1 MSNDRHLIVSRLAS
15 KGVLTE
21 EQVTRGEARA
31 AKEHRP
37 ILKILIEDRAL
48 TEADI
53 YRVVAEASNLPFV
66 EIEAVQADPSAT
78 VRLQG
83 EWAKRLHAMPFG
95 WDGSTL
101 LVAVDDPNSLTLQDD
116 LGRLTQVDIRLLLA
130 EPLALL
136 TAINQAYRVEDE
148 MGDLSETIVSDDMF
162 SPLDETMLGG
172 GGGLGSGEGDAPVVK
187 YVNLLIS
194 QAVSD
199 RASDVHVEPTE
210 TDVTVRFRIDGVM
223 HKQMSSPKN
232 ILNGVVS
239 RIKIMAS
246 MDISERRIPQDGRMS
261 ATVHGR
267 KIDFRV
273 STLPTVH
280 GEKVTLR
287 VLDNT
292 ATPLGLRETG
302 FSDRNSEIF
311 KRQYTKPHG
320 MILVTGPTGSG
331 KSTTLYS
338 TLNAVKDPSIN
349 IITVEDPV
357 EFRIDGV
364 SQMQINPKAGLTF
377 SSALRS
383 ILRAD
388 PDIVLVGEIRDRET
402 AQIGMEAALTGHL
415 VLATLHTNDAPSAAT
430 RLIEM
435 GVEPFLVGSAVT
447 TIVAQRL
454 LRKLCSRCKI
464 PYELLADDVER
475 LGIPWEGEGLPTLF
489 RPAGCPQCSNLG
501 YHGRTAIHEV
511 LVVSDRL
518 ERMVNDGAHTEE
530 IRRAAVAEG
539 MEGMRVDGWYKV
551 LAGQTSIEEV
561 LRVVG

>member
-148 MGDLSETIVSDDMF
+148 MVDLSETIVSDDMF

>member
-1 MSNDRHLIVSRLAS
+1 VSNDRHLIVSRLAS

-148 MGDLSETIVSDDMF
+148 MVDLSETIVSDDMF